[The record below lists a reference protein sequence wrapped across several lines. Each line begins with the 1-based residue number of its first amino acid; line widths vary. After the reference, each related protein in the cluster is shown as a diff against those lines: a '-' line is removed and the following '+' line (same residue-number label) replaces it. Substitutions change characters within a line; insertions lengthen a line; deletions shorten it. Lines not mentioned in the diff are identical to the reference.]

1 MEVVKV
7 TSETFETEVLKSK
20 EPVLIDFFAD
30 WCGPCKMLSPIVD
43 EIAQESEDIKVVKIN
58 VDESPDI
65 AMDYRV
71 MSIPTLIVIKD
82 GQEKAR
88 SVGFVEKAKI
98 LELFI
103 KKRHCYGIYIK

>member
-43 EIAQESEDIKVVKIN
+43 EIAQESEDINVVKIN

-98 LELFI
+98 LELL
-103 KKRHCYGIYIK
+103 KQ

>member
-65 AMDYRV
+65 APVD
-71 MSIPTLIVIKD
+71 TLVDMLTFALLYLLIIIIVRIF
-82 GQEKAR
+82 QLISFLPSLACNR
-88 SVGFVEKAKI
+88 YSS
-98 LELFI
+98 
-103 KKRHCYGIYIK
+103 HSQ

>member
-1 MEVVKV
+1 
-7 TSETFETEVLKSK
+7 
-20 EPVLIDFFAD
+20 
-30 WCGPCKMLSPIVD
+30 MLSPIVD

-98 LELFI
+98 LELL
-103 KKRHCYGIYIK
+103 KQ

>member
-30 WCGPCKMLSPIVD
+30 WCGPCKMISPIVD

-98 LELFI
+98 LELL
-103 KKRHCYGIYIK
+103 KQ

>member
-1 MEVVKV
+1 
-7 TSETFETEVLKSK
+7 
-20 EPVLIDFFAD
+20 
-30 WCGPCKMLSPIVD
+30 MLSPIVD

-58 VDESPDI
+58 VDESSDI

-88 SVGFVEKAKI
+88 SVGFVEKSKNI
-98 LELFI
+98 RIVKTI
-103 KKRHCYGIYIK
+103 KKSRIFGGKPIILFFYFKIFHFEYF

>member
-30 WCGPCKMLSPIVD
+30 WCGPCKMLLPIVD

-98 LELFI
+98 LELL
-103 KKRHCYGIYIK
+103 KQ

>member
-88 SVGFVEKAKI
+88 SVGFGEKAKI
-98 LELFI
+98 LELL
-103 KKRHCYGIYIK
+103 KQ

>member
-98 LELFI
+98 LELL
-103 KKRHCYGIYIK
+103 KQ

>member
-20 EPVLIDFFAD
+20 ELVLIDFFAD

-98 LELFI
+98 LELL
-103 KKRHCYGIYIK
+103 KQ

>member
-20 EPVLIDFFAD
+20 EPVLIDFFAN

-98 LELFI
+98 LELL
-103 KKRHCYGIYIK
+103 KQ

>member
-7 TSETFETEVLKSK
+7 TSETFENEVLKSK

-98 LELFI
+98 LELL
-103 KKRHCYGIYIK
+103 KQ

>member
-30 WCGPCKMLSPIVD
+30 WCGPCKMLSQIVD

-98 LELFI
+98 LELL
-103 KKRHCYGIYIK
+103 KQ

>member
-43 EIAQESEDIKVVKIN
+43 EIAQESEDIKVVKLN

-98 LELFI
+98 LELL
-103 KKRHCYGIYIK
+103 KQ